1 MKRISY
7 FLLAVLSLVSISCER
22 KNLPDARPEKSIVIL
37 SDNDVHCSIDGYTRL
52 AGLYDAVA
60 ASDTAWAAVVSCGDY
75 LQGGN
80 AGALSRG
87 QYIVD
92 VMKAVGYD
100 AVTLLTLPWIV
111 YLQAVAGTGNTRMC
125 LRFDGIALAIYT
137 VYCILVIGVMKADI
151 AVCWT
156 ADAIYQGCIW
166 LLCALYIH
174 KGAWKDKDI

>member
-1 MKRISY
+1 MWVKRISY
-7 FLLAVLSLVSISCER
+7 FLFAVLSLVSISCER

-52 AGLYDAVA
+52 AGL
-60 ASDTAWAAVVSCGDY
+60 
-75 LQGGN
+75 
-80 AGALSRG
+80 
-87 QYIVD
+87 
-92 VMKAVGYD
+92 YD